1 MASSWSRAS
10 SPSWGATLGPS
21 SSPQSRCSPVLAQ
34 EQNQVLLGGEQGQEG
49 PHGTGGV
56 GTAPPAHS
64 AESEGFDKHLCH
76 PSTGDKSLQGPG
88 LGLGLLLFVFVLI
101 PRSPVHPPKPGPVCC
116 HCYCSPCYQGR
127 MMGTGTGTGGA
138 ARAAEGGWGQQELE
152 LGTATARHSRAGCSG
167 QFVLP
172 SRCSPDLAGRAAAS
186 SLLSNLPVE
195 LLILCSG
202 RDAGTGTASAPPPKT
217 GRGSVEKCA
226 KMFGLNFRCFNGLLV
241 TRGSLT
247 LLQDEGFETGRK

>member
-34 EQNQVLLGGEQGQEG
+34 EQSQVLLGGEQGQEG

-101 PRSPVHPPKPGPVCC
+101 PRSPVHPPKPGSVCC

-138 ARAAEGGWGQQELE
+138 ARAAEGGWDSRSLNLAQPQPGTAGQDALGSLSFPPGAALTWLGGQQL
-152 LGTATARHSRAGCSG
+152 LPSSPTCPWSCSSCARAGMLGQAQPRHLLPKQAGVPWKNVRKCS
-167 QFVLP
+167 
-172 SRCSPDLAGRAAAS
+172 A
-186 SLLSNLPVE
+186 
-195 LLILCSG
+195 
-202 RDAGTGTASAPPPKT
+202 
-217 GRGSVEKCA
+217 
-226 KMFGLNFRCFNGLLV
+226 
-241 TRGSLT
+241 
-247 LLQDEGFETGRK
+247 